1 MLVKLHGDIG
11 ENFIPELEIFCQK
24 PRDVIDIIDANFPGF
39 RQYFLDRST
48 ERFDV
53 ILNGDIRISQLE
65 LDFQFD
71 NLKSLEIFPTIG
83 GSGDNLQGILGL
95 GLGLAAL
102 TIPGFQIFGM
112 SATYVGLMGGLMAFQ
127 GFFGLKKGSK
137 NSKKSDKEARR
148 SELFNGTINTSGNQ
162 MIPIV
167 VGRGIKTG
175 SLAVSLDIKS
185 SLSPV

>member
-1 MLVKLHGDIG
+1 MLVKLHGEIG
-11 ENFIPELEIFCQK
+11 EKFIPEIEIFCKK
-24 PRDVIDIIDANFPGF
+24 PREVIDIIDANFPGF
-39 RQYFLDRST
+39 NQYFIERSE

-71 NLKSLEIFPTIG
+71 NLKSLEIFPTTG
-83 GSGDNLQGILGL
+83 GSGDSLQGILGL
-95 GLGLAAL
+95 GLGIAAL

-127 GFFGLKKGSK
+127 GFFGLKKGKK
-137 NSKKSDKEARR
+137 NSKKSEEQKR
-148 SELFNGTINTSGNQ
+148 SELFNGTINTSGNS

-167 VGRGIKTG
+167 IGRGIKTG